1 MWPKFLL
8 CLFLFCFLIQEIEC
22 KRGGGTSRGSS
33 RSRPASTGARK
44 NPNGRK
50 RRPGAG
56 KRRKRP
62 GKGGKGRRKRPKPE
76 QVAAV
81 AGVVAG
87 GAAIGAAVNANK
99 ERLRLYLP
107 P

>member
-8 CLFLFCFLIQEIEC
+8 CFILFCFLIQEIEC
-22 KRGGGTSRGSS
+22 KRRGGGGTSRS
-33 RSRPASTGARK
+33 RTASTGAQTG
-44 NPNGRK
+44 PNGRK

-62 GKGGKGRRKRPKPE
+62 GKGGNRRRKRPKPE
-76 QVAAV
+76 HVAAV
-81 AGVVAG
+81 AGAVAG

-99 ERLRLYLP
+99 ERFRL
-107 P
+107 